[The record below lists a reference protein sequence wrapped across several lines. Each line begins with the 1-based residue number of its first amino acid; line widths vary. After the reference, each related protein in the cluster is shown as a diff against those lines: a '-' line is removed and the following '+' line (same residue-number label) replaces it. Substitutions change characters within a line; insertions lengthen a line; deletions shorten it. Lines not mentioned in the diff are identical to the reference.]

1 MLEKIITRDSI
12 NVVGNFK
19 ILQIREEVRIV
30 DDGNTISSSYHRYT
44 LAPGD
49 SLENEDDEVRNI
61 ANLVWTDEVITSYQ
75 QSLLT

>member
-30 DDGNTISSSYHRYT
+30 EDGNTISSSYHRYT

-75 QSLLT
+75 QSLLN

>member
-1 MLEKIITRDSI
+1 MLEKITIKDSI

-30 DDGNTISSSYHRYT
+30 EDGNIISSSYHRYT

-49 SLENEDDEVRNI
+49 SLENEDDEVINI

-75 QSLLT
+75 QSLLS